1 MIRHLSLA
9 QGPGTYPYPN
19 FGMEE
24 YLLYHVEEEE
34 CILYLWQNEKTV
46 VIGRNQNAWKE
57 CRGEALEAA
66 GGHLVRRL
74 SGGGAVFHDLGNLN
88 FTFITR
94 KGNYDVTKQTEVIL
108 RAVRKLGINA
118 ERTGRNDIT
127 ADGRK
132 FSGNAYYETG
142 DFCYHHGTI
151 LHSVDKEE
159 MARYLNVSR
168 EKLKSKSV
176 DSVRSRVANL
186 SEFVPDLTAR
196 RMRDCLEESFGEVYG
211 LLVKPFPPERLDED
225 EVRGRTDRFASWEW
239 KYGRRIPFGDEAAGR
254 FPWGE
259 AQIQVLVERGRVREG
274 KIWSDAL
281 DTDFIRAA
289 EEALAGMVWSRKAAE
304 DSFNA
309 LSCVTPLQETIRQDL
324 RNLICSMIECQ

>member
-1 MIRHLSLA
+1 MIRRLTLA
-9 QGPGTYPYPN
+9 LGPGSYPYPN

-57 CRGEALEAA
+57 CRREELEAA

-94 KGNYDVTKQTEVIL
+94 KDNYDVTKQTEVIL
-108 RAVRKLGINA
+108 RAVKKLGVNA

-127 ADGRK
+127 VDGRK

-151 LHSVDKEE
+151 LLSVDKEE

-168 EKLKSKSV
+168 EKLRSKSV
-176 DSVRSRVANL
+176 DSVKSRVANL
-186 SEFVPDLTAR
+186 IEFVPDLTVR
-196 RMRDCLEESFGEVYG
+196 RMRDSLEESAGPCGRGACPGRKDLVRRPGYG
-211 LLVKPFPPERLDED
+211 LYESRGRHTDRHDLEQKGRGRPFCSPVLRHSGSGGDAEGFTEAGLRYDVVLCRRFTDSPERTGGLD
-225 EVRGRTDRFASWEW
+225 
-239 KYGRRIPFGDEAAGR
+239 
-254 FPWGE
+254 
-259 AQIQVLVERGRVREG
+259 G
-274 KIWSDAL
+274 KTL
-281 DTDFIRAA
+281 
-289 EEALAGMVWSRKAAE
+289 
-304 DSFNA
+304 
-309 LSCVTPLQETIRQDL
+309 
-324 RNLICSMIECQ
+324 

>member
-1 MIRHLSLA
+1 MIRLLTLA
-9 QGPGTYPYPN
+9 HGPGTYPYPN

-34 CILYLWQNEKTV
+34 GILYLWQNEKTV

-57 CRGEALEAA
+57 CRREELEAA

-94 KGNYDVTKQTEVIL
+94 KENYDVTKQTEVIL
-108 RAVRKLGINA
+108 RAVKKLGIHA

-127 ADGRK
+127 AEGRK

-142 DFCYHHGTI
+142 DFCCHHGTI
-151 LHSVDKEE
+151 LLSVDKEE

-176 DSVRSRVANL
+176 DSVRSRVTNL
-186 SEFVPDLTAR
+186 CEFVPDLTVR
-196 RMRDCLEESFGEVYG
+196 RMGQCLEESFGEVYG
-211 LLVKPFPPERLDED
+211 LPVRPFPPERMDES
-225 EVRGRTDRFASWEW
+225 EAAERTARFASWDW
-239 KYGRRIPFGDEAAGR
+239 KYGRKIPFSDESAAR
-254 FPWGE
+254 FSWGE
-259 AQIQVLVERGRVREG
+259 VQVLVLVEQGRVREA

-281 DTDFIRAA
+281 DTDFIRPRRRLWAA
-289 EEALAGMVWSRKAAE
+289 WSGAE
-304 DSFNA
+304 MRPRPVS
-309 LSCVTPLQETIRQDL
+309 VPYPV
-324 RNLICSMIECQ
+324 

>member
-1 MIRHLSLA
+1 MIRHLTLA
-9 QGPGTYPYPN
+9 FGPGTYPYPN

-24 YLLYHVEEEE
+24 ALLYRVGEEE

-57 CRGEALEAA
+57 CRKEELEAA

-94 KGNYDVTKQTEVIL
+94 KANYDVARQTEVIL
-108 RAVRKLGINA
+108 RAVKKLGINA

-127 ADGRK
+127 VNGRK

-142 DFCYHHGTI
+142 DFCCHHGTI
-151 LHSVDKEE
+151 LLAVNTEE
-159 MARYLNVSR
+159 MAAYLNVSK

-176 DSVRSRVANL
+176 DSVKSRVANL
-186 SEFVPDLTAR
+186 CEFVPDLTAKQ
-196 RMRDCLEESFGEVYG
+196 MAECLKESFGEVCG
-211 LLVKPFPPERLDED
+211 LPVEPLSAERIKED
-225 EVRGRTDRFASWEW
+225 EITEKTARFASWDW
-239 KYGRRIPFGDEAAGR
+239 TYGRRIAFSDESVKR
-254 FPWGE
+254 FSWGE
-259 AQIQVLVERGRVREG
+259 VQILVRVDEGRVREG

-281 DTDFIRAA
+281 DTELTEKAEQFIS
-289 EEALAGMVWSRKAAE
+289 GMVWSRKAAE
-304 DSFNA
+304 AA
-309 LSCVTPLQETIRQDL
+309 LGCLVCRTQLQETMRNDL
-324 RNLICSMIECQ
+324 KEMICSMI

>member
-1 MIRHLSLA
+1 MIRLLSLA
-9 QGPGTYPYPN
+9 HGPGTYPYPN

-57 CRGEALEAA
+57 CRREELEAA

-94 KGNYDVTKQTEVIL
+94 KENYDVTKQTEVIL
-108 RAVRKLGINA
+108 RAVKKLGIHA

-127 ADGRK
+127 AEGRK

-142 DFCYHHGTI
+142 DFCCHHGTI
-151 LHSVDKEE
+151 LLSVDKEE
-159 MARYLNVSR
+159 MAHYLNVSR

-176 DSVRSRVANL
+176 DSVKSRVANL
-186 SEFVPDLTAR
+186 IEFVPDLTVR
-196 RMRDCLEESFGEVYG
+196 RMRDSLEESFGEVYG
-211 LLVKPFPPERLDED
+211 LPAGPFPPERLCED
-225 EVRGRTDRFASWEW
+225 EVRARTERFASWEW
-239 KYGRRIPFGDEAAGR
+239 KYGRKIPFEHEMEQRFAWGGIQMQFHVDGGR
-254 FPWGE
+254 
-259 AQIQVLVERGRVREG
+259 IQEVNVF
-274 KIWSDAL
+274 SDAMDQEMIGNL
-281 DTDFIRAA
+281 A
-289 EEALAGMVWSRKAAE
+289 ERLKGCPYDGNAMCEAVKEAGTE
-304 DSFNA
+304 GG
-309 LSCVTPLQETIRQDL
+309 IRQDIL
-324 RNLICSMIECQ
+324 YLIKESM

>member
-1 MIRHLSLA
+1 MIRLLTLA
-9 QGPGTYPYPN
+9 FGPETYPYPN

-24 YLLYHVEEEE
+24 YLLYHVEKEE

-57 CRGEALEAA
+57 CRREELEAA

-94 KGNYDVTKQTEVIL
+94 KENYDVARQTEVIL
-108 RAVRKLGINA
+108 QAVKKLGVNA
-118 ERTGRNDIT
+118 VRTGRNDIT
-127 ADGRK
+127 AEGRK

-151 LHSVDKEE
+151 LLSVNKEE
-159 MARYLNVSR
+159 MAGYLNVSK

-186 SEFVPDLTAR
+186 CEFVPDVTVE
-196 RMRDCLEESFGEVYG
+196 RMKECLKESFGEVYG
-211 LLVKPFPPERLDED
+211 LPAEPLAADRLDED
-225 EVRGRTDRFASWEW
+225 EITKRTALFASWDW
-239 KYGRRIPFGDEAAGR
+239 KYGRKIPFSDECVKR
-254 FPWGE
+254 FSWGE
-259 AQIQVLVERGRVREG
+259 AQVMVRVEEGRVREG

-281 DTDFIRAA
+281 DTEFI
-289 EEALAGMVWSRKAAE
+289 EEAEALLIGMVWQRKAAAEAFSRLSGIPPLRETMKE
-304 DSFNA
+304 D
-309 LSCVTPLQETIRQDL
+309 LKELV
-324 RNLICSMIECQ
+324 CSMI

>member
-1 MIRHLSLA
+1 MIRRLTLA
-9 QGPGTYPYPN
+9 LGPGSYPYPN

-57 CRGEALEAA
+57 CRREELEAA

-94 KGNYDVTKQTEVIL
+94 KDNYDVTKQTEVIL
-108 RAVRKLGINA
+108 RAVKKLGVNA

-127 ADGRK
+127 VDGRK

-151 LHSVDKEE
+151 LLSVDKEE

-168 EKLKSKSV
+168 EKLRSKSV
-176 DSVRSRVANL
+176 DSVKSRVANL
-186 SEFVPDLTAR
+186 IEFVPDLTVR
-196 RMRDCLEESFGEVYG
+196 RMRDSLEESFGEVYG
-211 LLVKPFPPERLDED
+211 LPADPFPPERLCED
-225 EVRGRTDRFASWEW
+225 EIRERT
-239 KYGRRIPFGDEAAGR
+239 
-254 FPWGE
+254 
-259 AQIQVLVERGRVREG
+259 ER
-274 KIWSDAL
+274 
-281 DTDFIRAA
+281 
-289 EEALAGMVWSRKAAE
+289 
-304 DSFNA
+304 
-309 LSCVTPLQETIRQDL
+309 
-324 RNLICSMIECQ
+324 

>member
-1 MIRHLSLA
+1 MIRRLTLA
-9 QGPGTYPYPN
+9 LGPGSYPYPN

-57 CRGEALEAA
+57 CRREELEAA

-94 KGNYDVTKQTEVIL
+94 KDNYDVTKQTEVIL
-108 RAVRKLGINA
+108 RAVNKLGVNA

-127 ADGRK
+127 VDGRK

-151 LHSVDKEE
+151 LLSVDKEE

-168 EKLKSKSV
+168 EKLRSKSV
-176 DSVRSRVANL
+176 DSVKSRVANL
-186 SEFVPDLTAR
+186 IEFVPDLTVR
-196 RMRDCLEESFGEVYG
+196 RMRDSLEESFGEVYG
-211 LLVKPFPPERLDED
+211 LPAGPFPPERLCED
-225 EVRGRTDRFASWEW
+225 EVRERTERFASWEW
-239 KYGRRIPFGDEAAGR
+239 KYGRKIPFSDEAAAR
-254 FPWGE
+254 FTWGE
-259 AQIQVLVERGRVREG
+259 AQVLVHVEEGSVQEG

-281 DTDFIRAA
+281 DTDFMKAA
-289 EEALAGMVWSRKAAE
+289 EDILTGMIWNRKAAE
-304 DSFNA
+304 DRFA
-309 LSCVTPLQETIRQDL
+309 VLSCCTPVQEAMRKDLQDL
-324 RNLICSMIECQ
+324 VCDMM